1 MTRMTSA
8 PAAARPVPGS
18 SDVRIAVRERTATRR
33 RSGAGRALSPTIA
46 RWPLEVD
53 AGFETG
59 WNDDASIAVVRRSL
73 ADYRAGR
80 ADQASRAWHDDIV
93 WAVRG
98 VPPAGGRWTGA
109 EGVFSYHRLL
119 ERLSGGTYR
128 QHLIALE
135 GSRGPI
141 VNAYLRTTAR
151 RRDMDLSIPTLA
163 VFELVGGRVSRVTE
177 LPGDLEAW
185 QAFWAD

>member
-1 MTRMTSA
+1 M
-8 PAAARPVPGS
+8 AARGGS
-18 SDVRIAVRERTATRR
+18 EGGR
-33 RSGAGRALSPTIA
+33 RSDPGRGLMATVA
-46 RWPLEVD
+46 RWPLEVERD
-53 AGFETG
+53 FDSA
-59 WNDDASIAVVRRSL
+59 WNGDASIAVVRRTL
-73 ADYRAGR
+73 ADYRSGR
-80 ADQASRAWHDDIV
+80 ADQASRVWQDDIV
-93 WAVRG
+93 WTVRG

-109 EGVFSYHRLL
+109 EGVFAYHRLL

-128 QHLIALE
+128 QHLLALE

-151 RRDMDLSIPTLA
+151 RRDRQLSIPTLA